1 MEQVVAFSRY
11 VGLVVAVF
19 AGLLLAP
26 HATAEVWHRAKRG
39 FRRVDDDPLHT
50 PVHVREGVRTPGA
63 RHLEHFHGADPLDE
77 AEVLDTHAAQRRR
90 TRHARRV
97 DLGWVGALVDS
108 RAALVML
115 VGLVLVFA
123 GDVVRLLPGRA
134 VLAGDLVLVLVTFLV
149 MRSVIYAFVPLER
162 WAEAVRPHVARAH
175 APFDQVLRL
184 VLLATAVTLL
194 ATWPSQVGWQ
204 LATSTLGGQ
213 LRDARVLV
221 AWACELPWLMGLTW
235 LAVRQRLA
243 TASPARQRP

>member
-1 MEQVVAFSRY
+1 M
-11 VGLVVAVF
+11 LDAVTSV
-19 AGLLLAP
+19 P
-26 HATAEVWHRAKRG
+26 
-39 FRRVDDDPLHT
+39 T
-50 PVHVREGVRTPGA
+50 PVNEPVRSYAPGSAERTSLEA
-63 RHLEHFHGADPLDE
+63 RLK
-77 AEVLDTHAAQRRR
+77 
-90 TRHARRV
+90 
-97 DLGWVGALVDS
+97 DLGSDRHDLTTTIDGVS
-108 RAALVML
+108 RMAE
-115 VGLVLVFA
+115 GDRI
-123 GDVVRLLPGRA
+123 DVVQPHRHSA

-162 WAEAVRPHVARAH
+162 WAEAVRPHVTRAH

-213 LRDARVLV
+213 MRDARVLV

-235 LAVRQRLA
+235 LAVRHRLA